1 MPRRG
6 TPPDT
11 MPPNPAGRVGPLLA
25 PQPVA
30 FYRTTLLLTLLL
42 NHQCSVRPPRDAPLT
57 RPHSPYRAPR
67 YASAAPPVRMAD
79 AAGRPST

>member
-67 YASAAPPVRMAD
+67 YASAAPPVRMAA